1 MSQGEQLEALCALLG
16 EETRVC
22 GVLSGVLR
30 DEQAAAIG
38 LDPDGIIGCLA
49 ERRLLHEQ
57 LAQLAAARGD
67 LVSSIA
73 REQGETAERVTEL
86 LPLLAADAGECVR
99 DGLRT
104 LRRAL
109 LEARGL
115 GRQNTLFAEASLD
128 GVGELLRALGG
139 LMPRARY
146 GADARVAARG
156 GPTNRVDRRV

>member
-22 GVLSGVLR
+22 GALSGVLR

-57 LAQLAAARGD
+57 LAQLAAARG
-67 LVSSIA
+67 
-73 REQGETAERVTEL
+73 EL
-86 LPLLAADAGECVR
+86 LPLLAPKAGERVR

-115 GRQNTLFAEASLD
+115 GRQNALFAAASLD

-139 LMPRARY
+139 LMPGARY

-156 GPTNRVDRRV
+156 GPTNRIDRRV

>member
-30 DEQAAAIG
+30 DEQTAAIG

-57 LAQLAAARGD
+57 FVQLAAARRD
-67 LVSSIA
+67 LVYSIA

-86 LPLLAADAGECVR
+86 LPLLAADAQDADLVAVIARLTQTQTALQAALAAGAEIA
-99 DGLRT
+99 RT
-104 LRRAL
+104 SLADL
-109 LEARGL
+109 LKL
-115 GRQNTLFAEASLD
+115 
-128 GVGELLRALGG
+128 
-139 LMPRARY
+139 
-146 GADARVAARG
+146 
-156 GPTNRVDRRV
+156 